1 MATQN
6 PKRKC
11 SVPEK
16 KRLRENTSS
25 DSDSDLSDCST
36 PLAASSTWPRFLL
49 VKSLDPQSPVSK
61 LSPFAIAKAIQ
72 GLAGEPKQVQKLRSG
87 DLLVEVVKKA
97 HSDNLLRSSSFAGVP
112 VKVEAHT
119 SLNTSKGIIKSKE
132 LVDCTEEELLSNLS
146 AQGVKEVKRFTFRRE
161 GTVRPSY
168 SILLT
173 FSTPTLPEYITAA
186 YLRVKVEPFIP
197 SPLRCFRCQAFGH
210 HRDRCNH
217 SVRCGR
223 CAAEH
228 EGDNCQ
234 ATPHCVNC
242 GGSHPS
248 FSRDC
253 PQWQHER
260 EIQRV
265 RVTQRVSFPEARRLV
280 NARAGTPS
288 GRTYS
293 SVVQAKQTVTVGC
306 QTDLSCLTGPFP
318 DAGSCSAST
327 AVQTASERELAGPSA
342 SKKTPTPK
350 PPPPRPAPK
359 DAPPQPHSRKAN
371 KNSNRLNPKQQEEW
385 TEVTHSVRPNVKK
398 K

>member
-1 MATQN
+1 MANQN
-6 PKRKC
+6 QPPPKIFFYE
-11 SVPEK
+11 PEK
-16 KRLRENTSS
+16 KRIQKKSS
-25 DSDSDLSDCST
+25 DSESDLSDCST

-87 DLLVEVVKKA
+87 DLLVEVIRKT

-119 SLNTSKGIIKSKE
+119 SLNTSKGIIRSKE
-132 LVDCTEEELLSNLS
+132 LVDCSEEELLSNLS

-161 GTVRPSY
+161 GTVRPSF

-186 YLRVKVEPFIP
+186 YFRVKVEPFIP

-234 ATPHCVNC
+234 ATPHCVN
-242 GGSHPS
+242 
-248 FSRDC
+248 
-253 PQWQHER
+253 
-260 EIQRV
+260 
-265 RVTQRVSFPEARRLV
+265 
-280 NARAGTPS
+280 
-288 GRTYS
+288 
-293 SVVQAKQTVTVGC
+293 
-306 QTDLSCLTGPFP
+306 
-318 DAGSCSAST
+318 
-327 AVQTASERELAGPSA
+327 
-342 SKKTPTPK
+342 
-350 PPPPRPAPK
+350 
-359 DAPPQPHSRKAN
+359 
-371 KNSNRLNPKQQEEW
+371 
-385 TEVTHSVRPNVKK
+385 
-398 K
+398 